1 MVLKFI
7 RNIFTKKS
15 TLDEKSVK
23 ELLHLCLEHKDKE
36 NAIFLKKIRPKLEK
50 ILGEEY
56 AHLLLKYHF
65 NEFKLLIPT
74 QEHYDSMGRMAV
86 YEFKIELKGLR
97 EKIRI
102 QKESYEITK
111 KIDEIGEMLDKV

>member
-1 MVLKFI
+1 MVLQFI

-15 TLDEKSVK
+15 TFGEQNVK
-23 ELLHLCLEHKDKE
+23 DLLHLCLEHKDRD
-36 NAIFLKKIRPKLEK
+36 NSIFLEKIRPKLEE
-50 ILGEEY
+50 ILGDEY
-56 AHLLLKYHF
+56 THLLLKYHF

-74 QEHYDSMGRMAV
+74 QEHYDSMGKMAI
-86 YEFKIELKGLR
+86 YEFKNELKVLK

-111 KIDEIGEMLDKV
+111 KIDQIGEMLDKV